1 MLAFSAG
8 EAEGWLKS
16 ACWKLTRAAEAE
28 KFRLQASIFRRRNLV
43 AMSKTAK

>member
-8 EAEGWLKS
+8 EAKGWLKS

-28 KFRLQASIFRRRNLV
+28 KVRCI
-43 AMSKTAK
+43 